1 MARKSR
7 DFKDLMKQGQSS
19 QDKRKNLEALR
30 QKMQKEG
37 IFGEL
42 VANMPIEPKGAIKMS
57 DVLQEFVEPYLD
69 TVHNLQQC
77 KTLFNLA
84 AIAKRCCKQFAW
96 NAAVICESEQQ
107 TIDEFLEE
115 NLATVET
122 PIQQGAKEIITQ
134 LITRKHQHFSH
145 IKRLIM
151 DFDVTQSGQRYDI
164 SVASTLVETE

>member
-1 MARKSR
+1 
-7 DFKDLMKQGQSS
+7 MKQGQSS

-30 QKMQKEG
+30 QKIQKEG

-57 DVLQEFVEPYLD
+57 DVLKQFVEPYLD
-69 TVHNLQQC
+69 NVHNLQQC

-84 AIAKRCCKQFAW
+84 AIAW
-96 NAAVICESEQQ
+96 NAAVMFESEEQ
-107 TIDEFLEE
+107 TVDEFLEE
-115 NLATVET
+115 NLTTVET
-122 PIQQGAKEIITQ
+122 PIQQGAREIITQ
-134 LITRKHQHFSH
+134 LIARKHQHFSD

-164 SVASTLVETE
+164 SVASTLVENE